1 MEDLLIT
8 IVMIMYIIL
17 CIVIVKKDQ
26 AIRLISGSLF
36 MYMEKKNYHCIDCG
50 KKITEDEY
58 IEYGGSCKECHTFWI
73 NH

>member
-1 MEDLLIT
+1 
-8 IVMIMYIIL
+8 
-17 CIVIVKKDQ
+17 
-26 AIRLISGSLF
+26 

-58 IEYGGSCKECHTFWI
+58 IEYGGSCKECHTFGI